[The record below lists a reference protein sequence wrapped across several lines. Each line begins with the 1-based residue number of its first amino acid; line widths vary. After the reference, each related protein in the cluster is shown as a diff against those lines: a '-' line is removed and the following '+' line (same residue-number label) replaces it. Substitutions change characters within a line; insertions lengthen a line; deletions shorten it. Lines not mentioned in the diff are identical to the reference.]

1 MAEQEPI
8 EPAEQEG
15 RLPPKPGGLLKAARE
30 ARGLSLD
37 ELVVQTKLPRSM
49 IDAIEGDNFA
59 LLSEPVYVRGYYRK
73 YARVVGADE
82 ATVIAAYEAHAGG
95 ELPKLEI
102 PVLLQDEP
110 MRQRRRWPLVVLIL
124 LLVAGVIGLVLWLLA
139 PDATSSSAQVS
150 SNAAPRVSEPATIRQ
165 AAPPQAVPASGQAGD
180 STAADAGSR
189 SSTSAGGPRR
199 LALETRIASAPQP
212 VEPATSREAEA
223 GEPVEEAVVEPEP
236 PLVLRFKEASWVR
249 VEDGSGRRVLNGLVQ
264 GGEVREI
271 DEQGPYAVFLGYAP
285 GVEVSFQGAPVDV
298 SAYVRGN
305 NTARFTVE

>member
-1 MAEQEPI
+1 MAEQEPM
-8 EPAEQEG
+8 EPAEQPSS
-15 RLPPKPGGLLKAARE
+15 LPPKPGGLLKAARE

-82 ATVIAAYEAHAGG
+82 AMVIAAYEAHAGG

-110 MRQRRRWPLVVLIL
+110 MRERRRWPLILLIL
-124 LLVAGVIGLVLWLLA
+124 LLMLGVIGLAWWLLA
-139 PDATSSSAQVS
+139 SDAETSTSPTSGQAV
-150 SNAAPRVSEPATIRQ
+150 PRVSEPAISRQ
-165 AAPPQAVPASGQAGD
+165 PAVTPPAGASTDAEPEAPAAGA
-180 STAADAGSR
+180 R
-189 SSTSAGGPRR
+189 SSSSAGGPRR
-199 LALETRIASAPQP
+199 LALETRIASTPQP
-212 VEPATSREAEA
+212 VEPAAAAEPEAEP
-223 GEPVEEAVVEPEP
+223 EPEPEPEP
-236 PLVLRFKEASWVR
+236 PLVLRFREASWVR

-264 GGEVREI
+264 GGELREI

-285 GVEVSFQGAPVDV
+285 GVEVRYQGEPIDV

>member
-1 MAEQEPI
+1 MAEQAPI
-8 EPAEQEG
+8 DPAEQPNT
-15 RLPPKPGGLLKAARE
+15 LPPKPGGVLKAARE

-49 IDAIEGDNFA
+49 IDAIEDDNFA

-82 ATVIAAYEAHAGG
+82 ATVITAYEAHAGG

-110 MRQRRRWPLVVLIL
+110 MRQRRRWPLVILIL
-124 LLVAGVIGLVLWLLA
+124 LIVLGVLGLAWWLLDSS
-139 PDATSSSAQVS
+139 PESTTNTPTTSSSA
-150 SNAAPRVSEPATIRQ
+150 APSVNEPATSREAPEESPPSRTS
-165 AAPPQAVPASGQAGD
+165 AAEPSV
-180 STAADAGSR
+180 GSR
-189 SSTSAGGPRR
+189 SSSSAGGARR
-199 LALETRIASAPQP
+199 LALETAIASAPQP
-212 VEPATSREAEA
+212 VDPAPAPEAEPEVA
-223 GEPVEEAVVEPEP
+223 EPEP
-236 PLVLRFKEASWVR
+236 PPSLVLRFEEASWVR

-271 DEQGPYAVFLGYAP
+271 DEDGPYAVFLGYAP
-285 GVEVSFQGAPVDV
+285 GVEVSHLGEPVDV